1 MDALNMPLEMI
12 AVCSPEG
19 ELSPARF
26 RLETESGERITVR
39 IRQIRRR
46 EEIRLM
52 GVESIRF
59 DCLALLGGR
68 LRRFELRY
76 GVRAARTV
84 PRSTFSFLDREAPAG
99 RCEFSVHPHM

>member
-12 AVCSPEG
+12 AVCSPNG
-19 ELSPARF
+19 EISPARF
-26 RLETESGERITVR
+26 RLETDDGERITVR

-59 DCLALLGGR
+59 ACLARRGGR
-68 LRRFELRY
+68 LRRFELR
-76 GVRAARTV
+76 
-84 PRSTFSFLDREAPAG
+84 
-99 RCEFSVHPHM
+99 

>member
-76 GVRAARTV
+76 GRPPPVGVSFPFIRTCDK
-84 PRSTFSFLDREAPAG
+84 FCNL
-99 RCEFSVHPHM
+99 

>member
-12 AVCSPEG
+12 AVCSPDG

-26 RLETESGERITVR
+26 RLETESGERVTVR
-39 IRQIRRR
+39 
-46 EEIRLM
+46 M

-59 DCLALLGGR
+59 DCLALLGGQ

-76 GVRAARTV
+76 GVRAHRWTLWQ
-84 PRSTFSFLDREAPAG
+84 FLDRDVPAD
-99 RCEFSVHPHM
+99 R

>member
-12 AVCSPEG
+12 AVCSPDG

-26 RLETESGERITVR
+26 RLETESGERVTVR

-59 DCLALLGGR
+59 VWRCWADSCGALSC
-68 LRRFELRY
+68 
-76 GVRAARTV
+76 ATACART
-84 PRSTFSFLDREAPAG
+84 AG
-99 RCEFSVHPHM
+99 RSGSFSTEMFPRADR